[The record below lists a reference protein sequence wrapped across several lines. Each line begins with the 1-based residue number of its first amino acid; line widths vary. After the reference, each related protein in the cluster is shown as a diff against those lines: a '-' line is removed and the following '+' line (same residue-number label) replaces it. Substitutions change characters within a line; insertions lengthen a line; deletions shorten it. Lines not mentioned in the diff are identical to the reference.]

1 MADLFDIVVRRQ
13 VYIEGLKAKKGED
26 WARALGELQR
36 LLQSRLSLIEFDDL
50 GQMSKKAIFLLIA
63 DLRTIA
69 LSVFNPMLKS
79 LIEWLQRYVEVDYD
93 MLAKLY
99 TPFATTPALIEETP
113 DRDKLWAGFI
123 NRPVEATGT
132 LPLPFLLALAPSI
145 MVRLERLVMQ
155 HYAARAKTTAL
166 RKAIVGTVEGKFNDS
181 ALRAFQ
187 RQAEAATNTVIQHLS
202 NQVNEAQGSK
212 LFGFYEWVSVLDN
225 KTTDICIFRDGKR
238 WPYGGGPVPPAHVG
252 CRSTTV
258 PVPANSPKT
267 ADQTFSDWI
276 RNQPFEFIDDA
287 FDGQRPARYEK
298 ASAISLNDFLGKL
311 DLIGQP

>member
-13 VYIEGLKAKKGED
+13 VYIEGLKAKKGND
-26 WARALGELQR
+26 WAIALGELQR
-36 LLQSRLSLIEFDDL
+36 LLQQRLALIEFDDL

-63 DLRTIA
+63 DLRKIA
-69 LSVFNPMLKS
+69 LSVFNPMLND
-79 LIEWLQRYVEVDYD
+79 LIEWLKRYVEVDYD

-99 TPFATTPALIEETP
+99 IPRSPNPPPIDETP
-113 DRDKLWAGFI
+113 DRDKLWAAWI
-123 NRPVEATGT
+123 NTPLEATGT
-132 LPLPFLLALAPSI
+132 LALPFLLALAPSI
-145 MVRLERLVMQ
+145 MVKLERLVMQ
-155 HYAARAKTTAL
+155 HFAARAKTAVL

-187 RQAEAATNTVIQHLS
+187 RQAEAATNTVIQHLA
-202 NQVNEAQGSK
+202 NQANQAQGAKS
-212 LFGFYEWVSVLDN
+212 FGFYEWVSVLDN
-225 KTTDICIFRDGKR
+225 QTTDICIFRDGKR

-267 ADQTFSDWI
+267 ADQTFSEWI

-287 FDGQRPARYEK
+287 FDGQRPSRYEK
-298 ASAISLNDFLGKL
+298 ASAITLNDFLGKL
-311 DLIGQP
+311 DLIGQ